1 MLGDSRMMLVKKP
14 ETKRERKNVYP
25 RKSGRGQ
32 VDFMEDYTHKEQVIG
47 ITSVSLLP
55 VETFGD
61 LSITLLLEVLKV
73 MVPAVLMNI
82 YVVGLNQLYDVEID
96 KINKPELPLASGEFS
111 MGTGVA
117 IVTVASCLS
126 FALGFMLQSP
136 PILSALLI
144 CFLIGST
151 YSLDLPFLRWKRYP
165 FLAALSILAVRALVL
180 QTTFFV
186 HVQIDLISVNPAQDI
201 PDVDGDRDF
210 GIQSF
215 SVRLGQEKIF
225 WFCICVLSTV
235 YAVAVVVGATS
246 QFNLSMLV
254 TVLGH
259 CILATALWLRARDTD
274 LANKESLTSF
284 YMFIWKLFYI
294 EYFLIPFVPV
304 AQDFQDQE
312 EAREEDEA
320 EQAYSSLDPDEDRQH
335 HQVQRE
341 AQALAP
347 YEARVLRW
355 IKFCFQSVF
364 VSCFV
369 WTTSRRHGYE

>member
-1 MLGDSRMMLVKKP
+1 
-14 ETKRERKNVYP
+14 
-25 RKSGRGQ
+25 
-32 VDFMEDYTHKEQVIG
+32 MEDYTHKEQVIG

-96 KINKPELPLASGEFS
+96 KINKPDLPLASGEFS

-126 FALGFMLQSP
+126 FAMGFMLQSP

-186 HVQIDLISVNPAQDI
+186 HVQDI

-225 WFCICVLSTV
+225 WFCISVLSTV

-246 QFNLSMLV
+246 QFNPSMLV

-259 CILATALWLRARDTD
+259 CILASVLWLRARDTD

-284 YMFIWKLFYI
+284 Y
-294 EYFLIPFVPV
+294 IPREAAEERASEDAV

-347 YEARVLRW
+347 HEARVLRW

>member
-1 MLGDSRMMLVKKP
+1 MRGDAGQR
-14 ETKRERKNVYP
+14 RRNG
-25 RKSGRGQ
+25 GRRS
-32 VDFMEDYTHKEQVIG
+32 VDHEPKTSFSSKLHAFWRFCRPHTIIGTVIG

-55 VETFGD
+55 VATFND
-61 LSITLLLEVLKV
+61 LSITLLLGVLKV

-96 KINKPELPLASGEFS
+96 KINKPDLPLASGEFS

-126 FALGFMLQSP
+126 FALGFMFQSP

-144 CFLIGST
+144 CFLIGSI
-151 YSLDLPFLRWKRYP
+151 YSMDLPFLRWKRYP

-180 QTTFFV
+180 QTAFFV
-186 HVQIDLISVNPAQDI
+186 HVQDI

-225 WFCICVLSTV
+225 WFCISVLSTV

-246 QFNLSMLV
+246 QFKPSMLV

-259 CILATALWLRARDTD
+259 CILVSVLWLRARTTD
-274 LANKESLTSF
+274 LADKNSLTYF
-284 YMFIWKLFYI
+284 YMFIWKGDIGFY
-294 EYFLIPFVPV
+294 YFWRATKAYAVIIPRSP
-304 AQDFQDQE
+304 
-312 EAREEDEA
+312 
-320 EQAYSSLDPDEDRQH
+320 SP
-335 HQVQRE
+335 
-341 AQALAP
+341 P
-347 YEARVLRW
+347 
-355 IKFCFQSVF
+355 
-364 VSCFV
+364 
-369 WTTSRRHGYE
+369 